1 MTAENELIL
10 KEIRELKEQVSLNCS
25 KLDGLQEQVS
35 LNCSKLD
42 TIDKKISEM
51 QEQVNSFYTA
61 FGREINRIES
71 HLKMVPYRPE

>member
-1 MTAENELIL
+1 MTTENELIL
-10 KEIRELKEQVSLNCS
+10 KEIRELK
-25 KLDGLQEQVS
+25 EQVS